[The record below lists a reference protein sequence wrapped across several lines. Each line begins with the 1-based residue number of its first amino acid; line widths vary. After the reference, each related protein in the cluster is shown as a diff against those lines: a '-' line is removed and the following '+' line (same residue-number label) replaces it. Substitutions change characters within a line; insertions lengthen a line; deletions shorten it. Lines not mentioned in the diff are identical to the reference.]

1 MWKTLRRAAFV
12 TEMETTEL
20 RDRDDGAFAQ
30 VNNLTA
36 PPARLS
42 STQEVCPGAQ
52 IVLLVGLQG
61 ATQARLRADDD
72 VVKALAAHGAVKV
85 PRRRCAMTSAATVT
99 NS

>member
-1 MWKTLRRAAFV
+1 MWKTLRCAAFV

-30 VNNLTA
+30 VDKPAA
-36 PPARLS
+36 PGRVFI
-42 STQEVCPGAQ
+42 QRKVCPVAQ
-52 IVLLVGLQG
+52 IVLVVGLQG

-85 PRRRCAMTSAATVT
+85 PRRRCAMASAATVT